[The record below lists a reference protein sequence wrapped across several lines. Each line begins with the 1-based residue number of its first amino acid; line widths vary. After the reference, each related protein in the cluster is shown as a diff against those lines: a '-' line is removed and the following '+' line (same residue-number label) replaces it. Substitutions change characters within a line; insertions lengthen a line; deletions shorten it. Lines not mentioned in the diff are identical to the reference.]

1 MVAGAA
7 LSGEKKKHTICFV
20 CDFFYPN
27 FGGVE
32 NHIYYL
38 SKGLQKLGHEVIVI
52 THSYDGHRG
61 LCYISEDRIISAD
74 NKYSSQRESEIN
86 IIADAPRDSSTAGS
100 QSLKV
105 YYVPKVVVYQQASLP
120 SLYSIYGTI
129 RRIFVQEGVQIVHGH
144 QSTSTMAHECMFI
157 ARAMGLK
164 TVFTEH
170 SLYGFA
176 ELFSMDRIIN
186 KVLKMT
192 LSDVD
197 HVICVSNSCRDNLV
211 SRVSR
216 TGCPAFTCSA
226 FLSTIP
232 NAIDGCKFVPD
243 HTKKL
248 PRKPKINVVI
258 MSRFV
263 YRKGIDMVVQLIP
276 LICAAHKHV
285 YFIIGGDGPKRN
297 MIQEMISKYALQDQV
312 ELNGVIPHEQVRD
325 FLVRGHIFL
334 NCSLTESFCM
344 SLVEAAAC
352 GLHVVSTN
360 VGGVPEVLPS
370 SMTQLV
376 EPNLSDLQQALSEA
390 VEATALVQ
398 TKEENKQVHEEN
410 MRQRHKEILAMHSWD
425 DVTDKTV
432 RVYDRVAA
440 SPQQGL
446 WERLKKYSTAG
457 VVVGPL
463 ACFLAVS
470 LNIWDRY
477 FQA

>member
-1 MVAGAA
+1 MTGDA
-7 LSGEKKKHTICFV
+7 LSDEKKHTICFV

-38 SKGLQKLGHEVIVI
+38 SKGLQKRGHKVIVI
-52 THSYDGHRG
+52 THAYDGHEG
-61 LCYISEDRIISAD
+61 LCYVGEDRVISSKD
-74 NKYSSQRESEIN
+74 KCISQQETE
-86 IIADAPRDSSTAGS
+86 RDSIAGAAGS
-100 QSLKV
+100 SGTPRSLPV
-105 YYVPKVVVYQQASLP
+105 YYLPKVVVYQQASLP

-144 QSTSTMAHECMFI
+144 QSTSTMAHESMFI
-157 ARAMGLK
+157 ARALGLK

-170 SLYGFA
+170 SLYGFT
-176 ELFSMDRIIN
+176 ELFSVDRIIN

-197 HVICVSNSCRDNLV
+197 HVICVSNSCRDNLIA
-211 SRVSR
+211 RVSKAECPR
-216 TGCPAFTCSA
+216 FTGDRY
-226 FLSTIP
+226 LSTVP

-248 PRKPKINVVI
+248 PGKPRINIVI

-276 LICAAHKHV
+276 QICAEYKHV
-285 YFIIGGDGPKRN
+285 YFMIGGDGPKRSMIEN
-297 MIQEMISKYALQDQV
+297 MISTHALQDQV
-312 ELNGVIPHEQVRD
+312 ELNDAIPHELVRD

-376 EPNLSDLQQALSEA
+376 EPTLVDLQRALSEA
-390 VEATALVQ
+390 VEATTLVQ
-398 TKEENKQVHEEN
+398 TNEEHKQLHEEK

-432 RVYDRVAA
+432 HVYNQVAA
-440 SPQQGL
+440 LPQQGL
-446 WERLKKYSTAG
+446 WDRLKKYSTAG
-457 VVVGPL
+457 VLVGPL

-470 LNIWDRY
+470 LNIVDRY
-477 FQA
+477 FHS

>member
-1 MVAGAA
+1 MAGEA

-38 SKGLQKLGHEVIVI
+38 SKGLQKLGHKVIVI
-52 THSYDGHRG
+52 THVYDGHEG
-61 LCYISEDRIISAD
+61 LCYISENRVISPQD
-74 NKYSSQRESEIN
+74 KYVSQREPESN
-86 IIADAPRDSSTAGS
+86 AIAGAPSSNSTMPP
-100 QSLKV
+100 QSLPV
-105 YYVPKVVVYQQASLP
+105 YYLPKVVVYQQASLP

-144 QSTSTMAHECMFI
+144 QSTSTMAHECMFV
-157 ARAMGLK
+157 ARALGLK

-170 SLYGFA
+170 SLYRYA
-176 ELFSMDRIIN
+176 ELLSVDRIIN

-197 HVICVSNSCRDNLV
+197 HVICVSNSCRDNLIA
-211 SRVSR
+211 RVSR
-216 TGCPAFTCSA
+216 TKCPLFNGNG
-226 FLSTIP
+226 FISTIP
-232 NAIDGCKFVPD
+232 NAIDGSQFVPD

-248 PRKPKINVVI
+248 PGKPKINIVI

-263 YRKGIDMVVQLIP
+263 YRKGIDMVVLLIP
-276 LICAAHKHV
+276 RICAQYKHV

-297 MIQEMISKYALQDQV
+297 MIQDMIRTHALQDQV
-312 ELNGVIPHEQVRD
+312 ELNNAIPHEKVRD

-334 NCSLTESFCM
+334 NCSSTESFCM
-344 SLVEAAAC
+344 ALVEAAAC

-376 EPNLSDLQQALSEA
+376 EPTLPDLQRALSEA
-390 VEATALVQ
+390 VEASTLVQ
-398 TKEENKQVHEEN
+398 TNEANQRFHEES
-410 MRQRHKEILAMHSWD
+410 MRQRHKEIVAMHSWD

-432 RVYDRVAA
+432 HVYDQVAA
-440 SPQQGL
+440 LSQLGL
-446 WERLKKYSTAG
+446 WDRLKKYSTAG

-470 LNIWDRY
+470 LSVWDRY
-477 FQA
+477 FYS